1 MRLKVEQIET
11 KIQVLGRGG
20 GEGRR
25 GEPRGWGRGPGMVKR
40 KAKGTK
46 RGLKGP
52 EQPANPDE
60 GTIAEVW

>member
-1 MRLKVEQIET
+1 M
-11 KIQVLGRGG
+11 GG
-20 GEGRR
+20 GEGESR
-25 GEPRGWGRGPGMVKR
+25 GRWGRGPGMVKR